1 MKTFLHFTKEKEL
14 DESILGAIGSGV
26 GAAVKGVTGVAKALT
41 GEKAKT
47 IGGILG
53 GKDGKLSTSL
63 SAISDAEENKIIKRK
78 KCRNLKTKEIPR
90 AETQLLNAQAAGN
103 AVDVAYWSNEL
114 QELDAELDE
123 LKC

>member
-78 KCRNLKTKEIPR
+78 KCRNLKTIEIPR
-90 AETQLLNAQAAGN
+90 ARKELQKAQNASDDEN
-103 AVDVAYWSNEL
+103 IDYWTNEL
-114 QELDAELDE
+114 QELDDE
-123 LKC
+123 LTKLKC

>member
-1 MKTFLHFTKEKEL
+1 
-14 DESILGAIGSGV
+14 LGAIGSGV

-90 AETQLLNAQAAGN
+90 AETQLLNAQAAKN
-103 AVDVAYWSNEL
+103 SVEVAYWSNEL